1 MEWGLIQVSK
11 VIVEGQMVVDSW
23 IETCCCLDGKCG
35 YFVVTRGWGIDK
47 VVAGVQVWC

>member
-23 IETCCCLDGKCG
+23 IETCCSLDGKCRYLCG
-35 YFVVTRGWGIDK
+35 DSWLGDK